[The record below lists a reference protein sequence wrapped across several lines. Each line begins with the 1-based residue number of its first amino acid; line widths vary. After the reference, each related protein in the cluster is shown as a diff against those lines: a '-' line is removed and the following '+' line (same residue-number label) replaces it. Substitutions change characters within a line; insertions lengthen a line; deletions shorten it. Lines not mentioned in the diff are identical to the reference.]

1 MRQPRFFIVALLSL
15 FVRFIKVIGESAERS
30 AAEFIDV
37 SLMPAFLES
46 AADDVV
52 DGVDRYEGA
61 FIDVED
67 GFLEFVDFEARD
79 DGVENLFL
87 FARVAACAVEEG
99 DAASQSLGE
108 SDIDLVWFVRDD
120 HDGVGFVESLDD
132 DVDHLGDD
140 KVGDERVHRLVPA
153 KEEAGARQDEE
164 VDEHDDFADGE
175 YGFLVEDDGD
185 DLCAVERAAR
195 ANDESDAKADDDA
208 AEDGGEKE
216 ILRDSREWREV
227 GRPKREQEDGSH
239 GGDGEGFA
247 DLLVA
252 DVEEREVEEDE
263 KDAQR
268 LFCDGMSHDGEAD
281 DAAVDDVVRDE
292 EDFKTDGRD
301 DGTDED
307 HHIFLREGEQALLA
321 TFLFFFH
328 KEDPFVQPDA
338 SSRKRIHSMMLSL
351 YGKNRT
357 RANFI

>member
-1 MRQPRFFIVALLSL
+1 
-15 FVRFIKVIGESAERS
+15 
-30 AAEFIDV
+30 
-37 SLMPAFLES
+37 MPIFLEP

-52 DGVDRYEGA
+52 DGVDRHEGA
-61 FIDVED
+61 LVDVED

-108 SDIDLVWFVRDD
+108 SDIDLVRFVRDD

-132 DVDHLGDD
+132 DIDHLGDD
-140 KVGDERVHRLVPA
+140 EVGDERVHRLVPA
-153 KEEAGARQDEE
+153 EEQAGARQDEE

-185 DLCAVERAAR
+185 DLRAVERAAR
-195 ANDESDAKADDDA
+195 TNDESDTEADDDA
-208 AEDGGEKE
+208 AEDGGEEE
-216 ILRDSREWREV
+216 ILRDGREWREV
-227 GRPKREQEDGSH
+227 GRPKGEQEDGGH
-239 GGDGEGFA
+239 GGDGKGFA

-268 LFCDGMSHDGEAD
+268 LLCDGMRHDGEAD

-292 EDFKTDGRD
+292 EDFEPDGRD
-301 DGTDED
+301 DGADED
-307 HHIFLREGEQALLA
+307 RHIFLREGEQVLLA
-321 TFLFFFH
+321 AFLFFFH
-328 KEDPFVQPDA
+328 RALLSCGVHTFFII
-338 SSRKRIHSMMLSL
+338 RK
-351 YGKNRT
+351 K
-357 RANFI
+357 